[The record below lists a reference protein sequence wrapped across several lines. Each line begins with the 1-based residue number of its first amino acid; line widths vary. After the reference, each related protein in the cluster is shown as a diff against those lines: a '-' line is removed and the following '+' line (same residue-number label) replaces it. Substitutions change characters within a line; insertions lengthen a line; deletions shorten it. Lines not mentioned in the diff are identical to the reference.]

1 MGKRTGEFHLALLK
15 ETDDPDFKPEPF
27 GYLEQVAVAQSM
39 TSYSNRIFQQ
49 CRSSTNLNPEA
60 ALELGE
66 ILSHQQEIVRRFAEL
81 KKVKLDCMRSRVH
94 GDYHLA
100 QVLFTGKDFV
110 LIDFEGE
117 PARSLSDRRLKR
129 SPIRDVA
136 GMMRSFHYAAM
147 SVLLNNNNPKIKENQ
162 ELSLEAARFWYKAVS
177 ALFLRSY
184 LGTVDKQRDSA
195 HG

>member
-1 MGKRTGEFHLALLK
+1 
-15 ETDDPDFKPEPF
+15 
-27 GYLEQVAVAQSM
+27 
-39 TSYSNRIFQQ
+39 
-49 CRSSTNLNPEA
+49 
-60 ALELGE
+60 
-66 ILSHQQEIVRRFAEL
+66 
-81 KKVKLDCMRSRVH
+81 MRSRVH

-136 GMMRSFHYAAM
+136 GMIRSFHYAAM
-147 SVLLNNNNPKIKENQ
+147 SVILNNNNPKIKENQ

-177 ALFLRSY
+177 ALYLRSY
-184 LGTVDKQRDSA
+184 LGTVANSVILPTDRNALSVLLDAFLLEKVIYELGYELNNRPDWIWIPIKGIEDLIGIQPRSA
-195 HG
+195 EPPKEIAT